1 LTMLA
6 LHHAERCP
14 MVTRIDCEVV
24 DDEGACVGGGE
35 LIVYLNSTRH
45 GIIFTY
51 SSTLHTLLQ
60 ELSSSSKVQLKIVLR
75 LVKSIYNYVLF

>member
-1 LTMLA
+1 
-6 LHHAERCP
+6 

-35 LIVYLNSTRH
+35 LIVYLNSTKH

-51 SSTLHTLLQ
+51 SSTLHTP
-60 ELSSSSKVQLKIVLR
+60 SGCC
-75 LVKSIYNYVLF
+75 